1 MSHSLQISMHGPH
14 RAASMP
20 RGSGLR

>member
-1 MSHSLQISMHGPH
+1 MPHSLQISMHGPH